1 MKKYF
6 NLSFITI
13 LFCIILNSCNHNE
26 PQDVQVF
33 PIISDLETESQ
44 VLDWASLTSEERQRY
59 PNLNCVVNS
68 EDEFPQ
74 ENLMGL
80 EKIKSINIDFEK
92 YTLLLSYNKIAGLVE
107 GHRYTWTKN
116 LREGIF
122 ELWMD
127 FKVNRVNSE
136 INESIPGNDDADEL
150 QPEEVFILTYYCTA
164 LLVKKIPANSEVIF
178 WR

>member
-13 LFCIILNSCNHNE
+13 LFCIILCSCNHNE

-116 LREGIF
+116 LREGVF

-136 INESIPGNDDADEL
+136 IDESIPGNDAADEL
-150 QPEEVFILTYYCTA
+150 QPEEVFIMTYYCTA

>member
-6 NLSFITI
+6 NISFITI
-13 LFCIILNSCNHNE
+13 LLAIILCNCNHNE
-26 PQDVQVF
+26 PQDTQVF
-33 PIISDLETESQ
+33 PIISELDTESK
-44 VLDWASLTSEERQRY
+44 VIDWAALTSEERQQY

-68 EDEFPQ
+68 EDDFPK

-80 EKIKSINIDFEK
+80 EKIKSMNIDFDK
-92 YTLLLSYNKIAGLVE
+92 YTLLLSYNKIAGIVE

-116 LREGIF
+116 LREGVF

-127 FKVNRVNSE
+127 FKVNQVNTDF
-136 INESIPGNDDADEL
+136 NGNIGSDDEFNGS
-150 QPEEVFILTYYCTA
+150 QSEEVFILTYYCTA
-164 LLVKKIPANSEVIF
+164 VLVNKIPANSEVIF

>member
-13 LFCIILNSCNHNE
+13 LFCIILSSCNHNE
-26 PQDVQVF
+26 PQDVQLF

-116 LREGIF
+116 LREGVF

-127 FKVNRVNSE
+127 FKVNHVNSE
-136 INESIPGNDDADEL
+136 NDEFIPGNDEADEL